1 MFSQKKKIRKSVN
14 RLLWCYCL
22 FAIGSMS
29 LSVLAVEQQEVEN
42 FIQLSKVETYDCPNE
57 KYTPQLDGYLAESE
71 LSQQL
76 RLRLQVQKAQALIC
90 VGQYEEAKTLLV
102 ALVSKGQLVKDS
114 QEFASAI
121 YQIGFIYDVEENDQR
136 CDYYHQ
142 AQELAKDR
150 FNDIYLSAQ
159 LGQITMCDANS
170 EDNSVK
176 LGRLYALLEEFSQN
190 GDKAAIAHIH
200 NNIGLLYGSIGQHV
214 LAAEQ
219 YEKSYQMGL
228 GVYEK
233 NNLLSTLISAI
244 TSHLASGQFSDAKR
258 AIEEFK
264 KTNKDVNTPLSN
276 VWLHFAES
284 SYYYRT
290 GNFAELRNSLLRW
303 QVFLP
308 QVSNY
313 QLLGLYRWHYA
324 ALCLYDQ
331 DESCLRT
338 FLQQEQNEKPEYQ
351 ALISRNKDYLRLLV
365 DIQLFLGDIS
375 AAQDSFTRFADTML
389 EKAMG
394 QQASAKVLGVA
405 SMHAKILSLESSLAA
420 EQNVKLRYFGGFG
433 LTILIL
439 LFIVIWSTKRY
450 LLKQSSLDPLTGLL
464 NEDSALQMIK
474 LLAKPSENK
483 INALA
488 LFNLDNFKDINALHG
503 HKSADLAL
511 RYAAKSLQHITR
523 ENDIVGRFETE
534 KFIVCLADVDEKVAG
549 ELFTRVNQALQQSC
563 FNSEYGEEIKVNV
576 SMPVCFSADRFDDIE
591 GMLVTIRDNYGRRQ
605 KA

>member
-1 MFSQKKKIRKSVN
+1 MFVICSLSV
-14 RLLWCYCL
+14 
-22 FAIGSMS
+22 
-29 LSVLAVEQQEVEN
+29 SVLAVEQQEVEN
-42 FIQLSKVETYDCPNE
+42 FILLSKVETYDCPNE
-57 KYTPQLDGYLAESE
+57 KYTPQLDGYLAEPQLSE
-71 LSQQL
+71 NL
-76 RLRLQVQKAQALIC
+76 RVRLQVQKAQALIC
-90 VGQYEEAKTLLV
+90 VGQYAEAKALLV
-102 ALVSKGQLVKDS
+102 NLVNNDQVDKDS
-114 QEFASAI
+114 QEYASAI
-121 YQIGFIYDVEENDQR
+121 YQIGFIYDVEEDYRR

-142 AQELAKDR
+142 AQQLAKDR

-159 LGQITMCDANS
+159 LGQITMCDVNS
-170 EDNSVK
+170 EDNSIK
-176 LGRLYALLEEFSQN
+176 LGRLYALLEEFSAS

-244 TSHLASGQFSDAKR
+244 TSHLASGHFEDAKDD
-258 AIEEFK
+258 IEEFK
-264 KTNKDVNTPLSN
+264 LTNKEVNTPLSN

-290 GNFAELRNSLLRW
+290 GNFDELKNSLLRW

-308 QVSNY
+308 EVSNY
-313 QLLGLYRWHYA
+313 QLLGLYRWHSA
-324 ALCLYDQ
+324 AMCLHDQ

-338 FLQQEQNEKPEYQ
+338 FLRQEENEKPEYK

-375 AAQDSFTRFADTML
+375 AAQASFTQFADTML
-389 EKAMG
+389 EKAMR

-405 SMHAKILSLESSLAA
+405 NMHAKILSLESSLAA
-420 EQNVKLRYFGGFG
+420 ERDVKLRYFGGFG
-433 LTILIL
+433 LFILIL
-439 LFIVIWSTKRY
+439 FIIIIWSIKRY

-464 NEDSALQMIK
+464 NENSAVQMIK
-474 LLAKPSENK
+474 QIAKPSENK

-488 LFNLDNFKDINALHG
+488 LFNLDNFKDINAVHG

-511 RYAAKSLQHITR
+511 CYAANSLQQITR

-563 FNSEYGEEIKVNV
+563 FNSEYGEEIKVKV
-576 SMPVCFSADRFDDIE
+576 SMPVCFSADRFDDIDE
-591 GMLVTIRDNYGRRQ
+591 MLGNIRDNYGRRQ